1 MTAFSNFLEE
11 ALLQE
16 IFNNVNFAPP
26 TTHVALF
33 NTPGPGEDNA
43 GTANELTGVGSY
55 VRITVNPA
63 TGGAPEWN
71 AAILDGAG
79 FLVDNADDI
88 TFPVATADWGT
99 ITDVGIYDAL
109 TVGNL
114 LYLGTLT
121 SPVVINTDGQF
132 VFAAGTLDLRTE

>member
-55 VRITVNPA
+55 VRLTSTRRSEEGPSA
-63 TGGAPEWN
+63 SASGLSPSGPKCTSTP
-71 AAILDGAG
+71 
-79 FLVDNADDI
+79 
-88 TFPVATADWGT
+88 PVA
-99 ITDVGIYDAL
+99 
-109 TVGNL
+109 
-114 LYLGTLT
+114 
-121 SPVVINTDGQF
+121 
-132 VFAAGTLDLRTE
+132 